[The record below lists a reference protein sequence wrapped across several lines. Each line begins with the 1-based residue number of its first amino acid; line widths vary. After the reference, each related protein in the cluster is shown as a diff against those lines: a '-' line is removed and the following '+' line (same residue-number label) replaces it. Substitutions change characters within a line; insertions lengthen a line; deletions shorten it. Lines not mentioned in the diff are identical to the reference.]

1 MKNDLIEKLQEIVKE
16 ITKEDIKIEINI
28 PNDSTHGDY
37 TTNVAMRIFASVK
50 GSPRGLPRS
59 KAGEAGKGEGVKWS
73 SPLELAK
80 EIVAKLE
87 IRNLKLGISKAE
99 ALNPGFINFYLSSE
113 YLVAQT
119 QKLLTGDFGIENIGK
134 DKKAVVEYSSP
145 NIAKPFTISH
155 LRSTIIGDAIAN
167 LLQAVG
173 YTVFRD
179 NHLGDWGTQFGK
191 QIYAIKNIPLRQG
204 FGGQVPSGKEKSDV
218 SIEEENEKMLD
229 SSQNPIKDLVALYV
243 KFHEEAEKN
252 PKLKE
257 EGRKWFKKLE
267 DGDKEARR
275 LWKKCIDWS
284 FKEFDRIY
292 GELEVTFTENNGRGY
307 GEAYFEDKMG
317 PVIEELKAKK
327 LLKESKGA
335 QLVFYP
341 NDVLPPL
348 MILKNDGATLYA
360 TRDLATDNFRLGK
373 YGKDIL
379 VIKEVGAEQSL
390 YFNHHYM
397 CEQMLGWYKPGQRIH
412 VGHGFFRFKEGKM
425 STRKGN
431 VIWLEDVLQEAKERA
446 KKLGSTDQQ
455 TVKAVGIGALKWND
469 LKRTS
474 HLDITFD
481 WNEVLSMQGNSG
493 PYIQYTYVRTL
504 SLLQKAADQKYELGI
519 MNYALN
525 PEELE
530 ILRKLNKFAEVIV
543 DAAITYS
550 PHLVAQYLFELS
562 QIFNN
567 FYQKYRIVNAPTNE
581 EKEFRLALTQTVGI
595 VLKKGLNLLGI
606 SAPEKM

>member
-145 NIAKPFTISH
+145 NIAKPFTIGH

-173 YTVFRD
+173 YKVFRD

-191 QIYAIKNIPLRQG
+191 QIYAIKNIPL
-204 FGGQVPSGKEKSDV
+204 KEYPKDAD
-218 SIEEENEKMLD
+218 IEKENEKALD
-229 SSQNPIKDLVALYV
+229 TSENPIKDLVALYV
-243 KFHEEAEKN
+243 KFHEEAEIN
-252 PKLKE
+252 LKLE
-257 EGRKWFKKLE
+257 DEGRKWFKKLE
-267 DGDKEARR
+267 DGDTEAKR
-275 LWKKCIDWS
+275 LWQKCIDWS

-292 GELEVTFTENNGRGY
+292 GELGVTFTENNGRGY

-317 PVIEELKAKK
+317 PVIEELHKK
-327 LLKESKGA
+327 DLLKESKGA
-335 QLVFYP
+335 QMVFY
-341 NDVLPPL
+341 
-348 MILKNDGATLYA
+348 
-360 TRDLATDNFRLGK
+360 
-373 YGKDIL
+373 
-379 VIKEVGAEQSL
+379 E
-390 YFNHHYM
+390 
-397 CEQMLGWYKPGQRIH
+397 
-412 VGHGFFRFKEGKM
+412 
-425 STRKGN
+425 
-431 VIWLEDVLQEAKERA
+431 
-446 KKLGSTDQQ
+446 
-455 TVKAVGIGALKWND
+455 
-469 LKRTS
+469 
-474 HLDITFD
+474 
-481 WNEVLSMQGNSG
+481 
-493 PYIQYTYVRTL
+493 
-504 SLLQKAADQKYELGI
+504 
-519 MNYALN
+519 
-525 PEELE
+525 
-530 ILRKLNKFAEVIV
+530 
-543 DAAITYS
+543 
-550 PHLVAQYLFELS
+550 
-562 QIFNN
+562 
-567 FYQKYRIVNAPTNE
+567 
-581 EKEFRLALTQTVGI
+581 
-595 VLKKGLNLLGI
+595 
-606 SAPEKM
+606 